1 MTFVTRL
8 TLQSG
13 DRAALDGVVA
23 DIKQAAERKGAAL
36 KGPHSHPPE
45 RYTVPQYR
53 RLHADDE
60 RTFSSWE
67 YTVFTRELEIHG
79 HEGIARN
86 LTERDF
92 PTSVHVEAEVEQI
105 RGVGR
110 GNN

>member
-13 DRAALDGVVA
+13 DRAALDGIVD
-23 DIKQAAERKGAAL
+23 DIKHTAERKGAAL

-45 RYTVPQYR
+45 KLSVPQHR

-60 RTFSSWE
+60 RMFPSWE

-79 HEGIARN
+79 HDEFARRVAA
-86 LTERDF
+86 RDF
-92 PTSVHVEAEVEQI
+92 PDSLHVEVEVEQI
-105 RGVGR
+105 HGMGR
-110 GNN
+110 GRN